1 MHGKLTFERF
11 VLITAQAKDAPADEV
26 EPMISRSMA
35 EAALAAPFGKPDE
48 LILYPEPVEQAAR
61 CCAAII
67 RVRPLSCD
75 NKRVAWK
82 CMLEMLVRYPW
93 APIAPGRQKISEKL
107 DGLGDGTTGEEEFI
121 RWVRAQVARAEL
133 LRYERRGGVKV

>member
-11 VLITAQAKDAPADEV
+11 VQITSQTKEASADEV
-26 EPMISRSMA
+26 EPMIARSMA
-35 EAALAAPFGKPDE
+35 EAALAAPFGGSDE
-48 LILYPEPVEQAAR
+48 LVLYPEPVEQAAR

-67 RVRPLSCD
+67 RLRPLPCD

-93 APIAPGRQKISEKL
+93 APIDPGRRKISEKL
-107 DGLGDGTTGEEEFI
+107 DGLGDGTTREDDFV
-121 RWVRAQVARAEL
+121 RWVRAQVAGAEVA
-133 LRYERRGGVKV
+133 RYERRQEFRA